1 MLAAE
6 CDSEMQGESTS
17 REEQQ
22 GDARVPENPQDG
34 QFRYLPADSYT
45 DEGELRVYTQP
56 LSPGARPT
64 RRSVGMIRYAV
75 HDVVT
80 ARLASCMEPWGS
92 GEDGETHTAVV
103 VHQHSDRTCDVRLV
117 DDLAT
122 TVRSVH
128 PQFSTGTLDADARAR
143 VREYDRDIHHAGNLH
158 TESGAHVS
166 RHATSTAQV
175 NDGTA
180 GGSARSHNDD

>member
-1 MLAAE
+1 MLAAGFG
-6 CDSEMQGESTS
+6 SEVHSESTL

-22 GDARVPENPQDG
+22 GDACEPEPLQDG
-34 QFRYLPADSYT
+34 QFQYLPAGSYT
-45 DEGELRVYTQP
+45 DEGELRVHTQP

-64 RRSVGMIRYAV
+64 RRSVDLIRYAV

-80 ARLASCMEPWGS
+80 VRLASCMEPWGS
-92 GEDGETHTAVV
+92 GENGMLHTAVV
-103 VHQHSDRTCDVRLV
+103 VHQHHAGTCDVRLV

-128 PQFSTGTLDADARAR
+128 AQFSTGTLDADARAR
-143 VREYDRDIHHAGNLH
+143 VSEYDRNMHHADNLY

-166 RHATSTAQV
+166 RHATSTAQM

-180 GGSARSHNDD
+180 GGLARSHNDD